1 MVGGM
6 FVRGNVLVGKC
17 LVREVSGRGIAVRGN
32 VRRGSV
38 CRGFALGEVSVE
50 EVSGRET
57 VLQSSETVVR
67 RSFKYFT
74 KITGTHLCQNLFL
87 IKLQISASLLRFCN
101 FEYAIISQL
110 TFTCSMPTKETL
122 EKEVKYVYGKTKLI
136 CWSTGTA
143 DPISYFKQKLNI
155 ILQNFG

>member
-74 KITGTHLCQNLFL
+74 KITGKHLPVSESLFN
-87 IKLQISASLLRFCN
+87 KVADFC
-101 FEYAIISQL
+101 F
-110 TFTCSMPTKETL
+110 FTAFL
-122 EKEVKYVYGKTKLI
+122 
-136 CWSTGTA
+136 
-143 DPISYFKQKLNI
+143 
-155 ILQNFG
+155 

>member
-6 FVRGNVLVGKC
+6 SVRGNVLVGKC
-17 LVREVSGRGIAVRGN
+17 LVREVSGRGIAVRG
-32 VRRGSV
+32 SV
-38 CRGFALGEVSVE
+38 CRGFVLGEVSVG

-57 VLQSSETVVR
+57 VLQSSEIAVR
-67 RSFKYFT
+67 RSLKNFT
-74 KITGTHLCQNLFL
+74 KITGKHLCQNLFL
-87 IKLQISASLLRFCN
+87 IKLQISASLPRFCN

-110 TFTCSMPTKETL
+110 TFTCSMATKETL
-122 EKEVKYVYGKTKLI
+122 EKEVKHVYGKTKLI
-136 CWSTGTA
+136 CWSTSTA

>member
-32 VRRGSV
+32 VR
-38 CRGFALGEVSVE
+38 RGFALGEVSVE

-74 KITGTHLCQNLFL
+74 KITGKHLCQNLFL

-101 FEYAIISQL
+101 FE
-110 TFTCSMPTKETL
+110 
-122 EKEVKYVYGKTKLI
+122 
-136 CWSTGTA
+136 
-143 DPISYFKQKLNI
+143 
-155 ILQNFG
+155 